1 LLPQTLLV
9 ERGDAAGKGNMATG
23 ALSFEN
29 DLPSDATDAQAS
41 PRGSGGETVG
51 AKPAPLGDA
60 PTGQL
65 LNNDEETVRCA
76 TCSVAQLLDYKRS
89 TVDAFLSAVGPD
101 VLARSVV
108 GRQPLRDVWALR
120 FLTGFK
126 WDPKVAAEKFTR
138 MVQYRVDNQLDSVRS
153 RMEEGSL
160 LPRQFPGFEVHHRSY
175 VHSSFDV
182 CSGRARGGRP
192 LSIERVA
199 KFDWAALFA
208 IDEAT
213 QDAYMMHVMEWYSQL
228 HVNTQ
233 GMHAWCGTNKY
244 VRTCALYT
252 YIYVKTHTYIY
263 LCICIYI
270 YTHTYSHA

>member
-1 LLPQTLLV
+1 MLV

-41 PRGSGGETVG
+41 PRGGGGESAG
-51 AKPAPLGDA
+51 AKPAPVGDA
-60 PTGQL
+60 PNGQL

-213 QDAYMMHVMEWYSQL
+213 QDAYMMHVMEWYSQI

-233 GMHAWCGTNKY
+233 GMHAWCLCLCLCLFLCLCQCVYACMY
-244 VRTCALYT
+244 V
-252 YIYVKTHTYIY
+252 
-263 LCICIYI
+263 
-270 YTHTYSHA
+270 

>member
-1 LLPQTLLV
+1 MGSVRYACPRACAPFVRLPHPPFAPLP
-9 ERGDAAGKGNMATG
+9 GAAKAKFDFVCWRSSCWWSKATRLACTSVASEG
-23 ALSFEN
+23 RSFSK
-29 DLPSDATDAQAS
+29 LKAPVTMSC
-41 PRGSGGETVG
+41 GGETVG
-51 AKPAPLGDA
+51 AKPAQVGDA
-60 PTGQL
+60 PNGQL
-65 LNNDEETVRCA
+65 LNNVEETVRCA

-89 TVDAFLSAVGPD
+89 TVDAFFSAVGPD

-108 GRQPLRDVWALR
+108 GRQPLRDAWALR
-120 FLTGFK
+120 FLMGFK

-160 LPRQFPGFEVHHRSY
+160 LPRQFPGFEDHHRSY

-199 KFDWAALFA
+199 MFDWAALFA

-213 QDAYMMHVMEWYSQL
+213 QDAYMMHVMEWYS
-228 HVNTQ
+228 H
-233 GMHAWCGTNKY
+233 
-244 VRTCALYT
+244 
-252 YIYVKTHTYIY
+252 
-263 LCICIYI
+263 
-270 YTHTYSHA
+270 